1 MLTRARTFGTMYSCA
16 CCVYVCC
23 FCWCGLCSY
32 LCCRNECCV
41 LLCVDKSRDFWDS
54 LAVSVAMLLRVL
66 LLRSVLTSAETFRIT
81 IQLCVDKRSRD
92 TWDHLTMYAADTDA
106 IFVVF
111 VYVCRRRETG
121 ATSPWCWIVSSSSS
135 SPPPTC
141 VGPSPSFSMPLRC
154 TTDAST

>member
-1 MLTRARTFGTMYSCA
+1 MCVCGGGGGVRACVRANSLPISVVDASAAFAVLTR
-16 CCVYVCC
+16 
-23 FCWCGLCSY
+23 
-32 LCCRNECCV
+32 
-41 LLCVDKSRDFWDS
+41 
-54 LAVSVAMLLRVL
+54 
-66 LLRSVLTSAETFRIT
+66 AETFRIT
-81 IQLCVDKRSRD
+81 MQLCVDKRSRD

-106 IFVVF
+106 IFVVVVV

-141 VGPSPSFSMPLRC
+141 VGPSPSFSMPLPC